1 MNKALILF
9 LMACF
14 RVGLSQSFDVEKE
27 KTKSDYVEFKNRL
40 ITKYKNVKPGKFN
53 DHLPGMVHT
62 LRTQEKKI
70 ALTFDACGGPNGSG
84 FDEELITFLVKEK
97 IPATLF
103 VTGSWIRKNPSTFQE
118 LCRQPLFEI
127 ENHGLTHHPCT
138 VGPASKYGIK
148 GTGGIGAG
156 IDEVELNARLIESYT
171 QKKPTYYR
179 PATAYTDEGCMALI
193 KDLNEEVAGYS
204 VLSGD
209 AVAGTS
215 AEAIKQNILK
225 NSKPGSIVIMH
236 MNHPA
241 WNGLEALRV
250 TIPVLRKQG
259 YQFVTLK

>member
-1 MNKALILF
+1 M
-9 LMACF
+9 
-14 RVGLSQSFDVEKE
+14 GLSQSFDVEKE
-27 KTKSDYVEFKNRL
+27 KTKSDYVALKNQL
-40 ITKYKNVKPGKFN
+40 VNKYKNRKPGKFS

-62 LRTQEKKI
+62 LHTPEKKI
-70 ALTFDACGGPNGSG
+70 AFTFDACGGINGSG

-103 VTGSWIRKNPSTFQE
+103 VTGSWILKNQSVFQS

-138 VGPASKYGIK
+138 VGPASKYGVK
-148 GTGGIGAG
+148 GTGGISAG
-156 IDEVELNARLIESYT
+156 IDEIELNARLIESYT
-171 QKKPTYYR
+171 QKKPAYYR
-179 PATAYTDEGCMALI
+179 PATVYTDEGCMALV

-215 AEAIKQNILK
+215 AETIKQNILK

-241 WNGLEALRV
+241 WNGLEALQEAV
-250 TIPVLRKQG
+250 PALRKQG
-259 YQFVTLK
+259 YQFVTLKSR